1 MKKQTALVLGTGG
14 ARGLAHIG
22 VIKALEENKIPI
34 DIITGTSIGA
44 FIGGLYASGMDV
56 AAMEKIVDGTS
67 KMMVAKIFRP
77 KLFAPGFVG
86 NESVMKFIKS
96 LVGNVK
102 IENLDIPFAASATDL
117 ITGEEV
123 VFTKGSLAD
132 AIMASI
138 AIPTVFQP
146 VNLGGRYL
154 LDGGLCNPLPISIA
168 LELKARNVIAVNVSP
183 NPKRITEKIKKT
195 KTNEIKS
202 LAKKLPNYLSA
213 LMNENIQQ
221 LLGISNKTEEKGTEE
236 IDTFSPKMMQ
246 VFLQSISIT
255 TNNLMAQRLRYA
267 KPDILICPKIEAYDM
282 LEFYKGNEIIKCGY
296 DETIKSISKIRSA
309 AGK

>member
-22 VIKALEENKIPI
+22 VIKALGENKIPI
-34 DIITGTSIGA
+34 DIIAGTSIGA

-56 AAMEKIVDGTS
+56 ASMEKIVAGAN

-77 KLFAPGFVG
+77 KLFAPGLIG
-86 NESVMKFIKS
+86 NDSVYKFIKS
-96 LVGNVK
+96 LVGTVK
-102 IENLDIPFAASATDL
+102 IENLDIPFAAVATDL
-117 ITGEEV
+117 ITGEEA
-123 VFTKGSLAD
+123 VFTKGCLAD

-138 AIPTVFQP
+138 AIPMVFQP
-146 VNLGGRYL
+146 VTLGGRYL
-154 LDGGLCNPLPISIA
+154 LDGGLCNPLPISVA
-168 LELKARNVIAVNVSP
+168 LELKARNIIAVNVSP
-183 NPKRITEKIKKT
+183 NPKRITGKIKKT

-202 LAKKLPNYLSA
+202 LIKKLPNYLSA
-213 LMNENIQQ
+213 LINEDIQQ
-221 LLGISNKTEEKGTEE
+221 FLGISNKINENETEET
-236 IDTFSPKMMQ
+236 DTFSPKMMQ

-267 KPDILICPKIEAYDM
+267 KPDILISPKIEAYDM

-296 DETIKSISKIRSA
+296 DETLKSISKIRS
-309 AGK
+309 GIGR

>member
-1 MKKQTALVLGTGG
+1 MKKQTALILGTGG

-22 VIKALEENKIPI
+22 VIKALEENKIPV

-44 FIGGLYASGMDV
+44 LIGGLYASGMDV
-56 AAMEKIVDGTS
+56 TSMEKIVDGAN

-102 IENLDIPFAASATDL
+102 IENLDIPFAAVATDL

-138 AIPTVFQP
+138 AIPTIFQP
-146 VNLGGRYL
+146 VNVGGRYL
-154 LDGGLCNPLPISIA
+154 LDGGLSNPLPISVA
-168 LELKARNVIAVNVSP
+168 KELKAGHTIAVNVSP
-183 NPKRITEKIKKT
+183 NPKRITGRLKKR
-195 KTNEIKS
+195 KTDEIKS
-202 LAKKLPNYLSA
+202 MIKKLPSYLSD
-213 LMNENIQQ
+213 LINENIQS
-221 LLGISNKTEEKGTEE
+221 LLGVANTSAKKA
-236 IDTFSPKMMQ
+236 IDETDIYSPRMMQ

-255 TNNLMAQRLRYA
+255 TNNLMAQRIISA
-267 KPDILICPKIEAYDM
+267 KPDILISPKIEAFDM

-296 DETIKSISKIRSA
+296 DEAVKSVPKIR
-309 AGK
+309 AGIGR